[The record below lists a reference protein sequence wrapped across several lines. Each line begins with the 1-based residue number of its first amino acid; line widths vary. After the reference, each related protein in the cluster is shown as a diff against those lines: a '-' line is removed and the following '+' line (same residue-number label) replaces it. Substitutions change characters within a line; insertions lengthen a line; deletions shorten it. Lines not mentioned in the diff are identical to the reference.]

1 MERNLKTTY
10 RDERSKY
17 VANAYVYGNAALQ
30 PEYQVPSKAPEKRVQ
45 PTPKRKTAPAA
56 APQVQPK
63 SVGFVLYCMMAFAL
77 AATILIGY
85 LQLNSEVTNLRS
97 EKVKQEKLLA
107 AMKEENVDALARVEN
122 SINLEEIR
130 RIAIQELGMT
140 YPEEGQILS
149 YESVSYDYVR
159 KVAE

>member
-1 MERNLKTTY
+1 MERNVKRTY
-10 RDERSKY
+10 RDDRSRY
-17 VANAYVYGNAALQ
+17 AANAYVYGNAAVQ
-30 PEYQVPSKAPEKRVQ
+30 PEYQVPSREYEKKVQ
-45 PTPKRKTAPAA
+45 QTPKKKQAQAPL
-56 APQVQPK
+56 VQPK
-63 SVGFVLYCMMAFAL
+63 NVGFVLYSMVAFVL
-77 AATILIGY
+77 AAAILIGY
-85 LQLNSEVTNLRS
+85 LQLNSEVTNLRN
-97 EKVKQEKLLA
+97 EKVKQEKILA
-107 AMKEENVDALARVEN
+107 EMIEENVDALARVEN